1 MEIESVLRDLVRRD
15 ILKMVYKRYHTI
27 PISQLSRKV
36 DQYITDNPPIFEVSL
51 DTPGKRV
58 NKVPP
63 ESDRCCARIWDHN
76 RGTRC
81 THRRKL
87 DSEHPEY
94 CGTHN
99 RELIKRGYLKFRR
112 YDEERPEINAEGT
125 RIPWYDT
132 TPTETLQILLD
143 YQGAYL
149 KTCLKRPKITP

>member
-1 MEIESVLRDLVRRD
+1 MDTILHDLLRRD
-15 ILKMVYKRYHTI
+15 ILKTLHKRHLKI
-27 PISQLSRKV
+27 PVCILSRKI
-36 DQYITDNPPIFEVSL
+36 DEYITENPPIFGIQCDV
-51 DTPGKRV
+51 PGKRV

>member
-1 MEIESVLRDLVRRD
+1 MEIDSVMRKLVRQD
-15 ILKMVYKRYHTI
+15 ILKILHKRSHKI
-27 PISQLSRKV
+27 PVSQLSRKV
-36 DQYITDNPPIFEVSL
+36 DEYMQEKPPVFEVSL

-63 ESDRCCARIWDHN
+63 DSDRCCARIWDHN

-81 THRRKL
+81 TNRVKV
-87 DSEHPEY
+87 DSDHPEY

-99 RELIKRGYLKFRR
+99 RELAKRGYLKFRR
-112 YDEERPEINAEGT
+112 YDEERPEINAEGG

-132 TPTETLQILLD
+132 TPTESLQILLE

-149 KTCLKRPKITP
+149 KTYLKRPKITP

>member
-1 MEIESVLRDLVRRD
+1 MEIESLLRELVRKD
-15 ILKMVYKRYHTI
+15 ILKILHKRSAKTPI
-27 PISQLSRKV
+27 PVLSRKV
-36 DQYITDNPPIFEVSL
+36 NEYIKENPPVFEVHL
-51 DTPGKRV
+51 DAPGKRV

-63 ESDRCCARIWDHN
+63 EAERCCARIWNHN

-81 THRRKL
+81 THRRKH
-87 DSEHPEY
+87 DSDNPEY

-99 RELIKRGYLKFRR
+99 RELVKRGYLKFRR

-132 TPTETLQILLD
+132 TPMETLQILVD

-149 KTCLKRPKITP
+149 KTYLKRPDVTP

>member
-1 MEIESVLRDLVRRD
+1 MDIESLLRDLVRRD
-15 ILKMVYKRYHTI
+15 ILKGVYKRHHKT
-27 PISQLSRKV
+27 PVSLLSHKV
-36 DQYITDNPPIFEVSL
+36 DEYITRDPPVFEISL

-63 ESDRCCARIWDHN
+63 DSERCCARIWNHN

-81 THRRKL
+81 THRRKGDL
-87 DSEHPEY
+87 DHPEF

-99 RELIKRGYLKFRR
+99 RELSKRGYLKFQR
-112 YDEERPEINAEGT
+112 YDEERPEINAEGA

-132 TPTETLQILLD
+132 TPMETLQILLD

-149 KTCLKRPKITP
+149 KTYLKRPKITP